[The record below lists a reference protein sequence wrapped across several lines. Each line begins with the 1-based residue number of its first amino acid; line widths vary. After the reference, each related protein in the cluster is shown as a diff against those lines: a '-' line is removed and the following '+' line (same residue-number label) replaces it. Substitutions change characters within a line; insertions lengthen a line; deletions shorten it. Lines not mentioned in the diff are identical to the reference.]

1 MALEQTAQTQS
12 NILFS
17 AEKTRYE
24 QEHQNPMY
32 MNKLDQSFTA
42 QSNGSNAFNLAVS
55 GNLCFIIA
63 HTCLTVTLFGRP
75 STSWRVRCGCSSLAP
90 GRSPAT
96 TRATPPTRMRTP
108 SRKVQNCTYSRKA
121 AASKPALQPGRPAKM
136 VSRATK
142 MSPRSRPLRQEWHSR
157 GALLMQSLI
166 KTVKVL
172 ALLPAIQRSK

>member
-55 GNLCFIIA
+55 SNVNA
-63 HTCLTVTLFGRP
+63 
-75 STSWRVRCGCSSLAP
+75 SL
-90 GRSPAT
+90 
-96 TRATPPTRMRTP
+96 
-108 SRKVQNCTYSRKA
+108 
-121 AASKPALQPGRPAKM
+121 L
-136 VSRATK
+136 
-142 MSPRSRPLRQEWHSR
+142 
-157 GALLMQSLI
+157 
-166 KTVKVL
+166 
-172 ALLPAIQRSK
+172 